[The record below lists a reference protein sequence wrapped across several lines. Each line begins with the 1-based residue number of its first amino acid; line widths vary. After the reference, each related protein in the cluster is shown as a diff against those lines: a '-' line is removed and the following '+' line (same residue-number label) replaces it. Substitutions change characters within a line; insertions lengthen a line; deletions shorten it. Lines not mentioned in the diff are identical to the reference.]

1 MDLFCALG
9 SFVRVADTGSFS
21 RVARETGLSHTAIT
35 RQIAYLE
42 QHFGVRLLH
51 RTTRRM
57 SLTGDGEILMGHA
70 RRMLDASS
78 AMEQELGAHRD
89 APAGLVRVGCI
100 MGAGLFLAARLPQLL
115 QRNPELSVELVVCD
129 HINEMV
135 ESRLDL
141 ALCDGDLVDSSFVA
155 RQIATFGYSVVAA
168 PLYLGQHGVPKA
180 PAELSCHTCILQ
192 GAEDRRGTWEF
203 DGPEG
208 PVSVR
213 VSGQISANNEY
224 PALVMACSG
233 YGIACLPSTQV
244 RDDLRAGGLIRLLPQ
259 YEPKPAMLHAVYPSR
274 RQLARRTRTV
284 LEFLVQQ
291 ARVDHD
297 AAAWQLPTRTLRDDT
312 VAIAPRP
319 LAALGESHA
328 GVMN

>member
-9 SFVRVADTGSFS
+9 NFIRVADTGSFS
-21 RVARETGLSHTAIT
+21 RVARETGVSHASIT
-35 RQIAYLE
+35 RQIAHLE

-51 RTTRRM
+51 RTTRRT
-57 SLTGDGEILMGHA
+57 SLTGDGEILIGHA
-70 RRMLDASS
+70 RRMLEASS
-78 AMEQELGAHRD
+78 AIEQELGAHRD

-129 HINEMV
+129 HINEMM

-155 RQIATFGYSVVAA
+155 RQIATFSYSVVAA
-168 PLYLGQHGVPKA
+168 PLYLGHHGVPKA
-180 PAELSCHTCILQ
+180 PAELGRHTCILR
-192 GAEDRRGTWEF
+192 GAEIRRGTWEF
-203 DGPEG
+203 NGPKG
-208 PVSVR
+208 PVSVQ
-213 VSGQISANNEY
+213 VSGKLSTNNEY
-224 PALVMACSG
+224 PALVMARSG
-233 YGIACLPSTQV
+233 YGIARLPYTQV
-244 RDDLRAGGLIRLLPQ
+244 RDDIRAGGLIRLLPQ

-274 RQLARRTRTV
+274 RQLARRTRAV

-291 ARVDHD
+291 GRVDQN
-297 AAAWQLPTRTLRDDT
+297 AAAWHLPTPTLLDDVGT
-312 VAIAPRP
+312 IAPLP

-328 GVMN
+328 EVVN